1 MTRIGLISD
10 THSYF
15 DPAIAQHFRDCD
27 EIWHAGDIGDITVI
41 NQLAEIKPVKAV
53 FGNIDDKSV
62 QTQFPEDLWMEIE
75 GFSIWMTHIGGV
87 PPNYNPRIK
96 KILKEKTPDIFICG
110 HSHILKII
118 RDKERNL
125 LFINPGAAGQHGF
138 HHMRTVVR
146 FDLHQK
152 EIKNMEVV
160 ELGKRG
166 KI

>member
-1 MTRIGLISD
+1 MTRIALLSD

-15 DPAIAQHFRDCD
+15 DPKLPEYLSECQ
-27 EIWHAGDIGDITVI
+27 EIWHAGDIGDISVI
-41 NQLAEIKPVKAV
+41 NQLTDIKPVKAV
-53 FGNIDDKSV
+53 FGNIDDKSA
-62 QTQFPEDLWMEIE
+62 QAQFPEDLWMETE
-75 GFSIWMTHIGGV
+75 GFTIWMTHIGGV
-87 PPNYNPRIK
+87 PPHYNPRIN

-118 RDKERNL
+118 RDKERNML
-125 LFINPGAAGQHGF
+125 YINPGAAGQHGF
-138 HHMRTVVR
+138 HHIKTLVR
-146 FDLHQK
+146 FELHQK